1 MIKHSVSSLFV
12 SGEANVRAEGEDV
25 ASFGLPSVR
34 QSTCAWATVD
44 PPQFDCSRQIAR
56 LSWAL
61 AMTLPK
67 LVTAQRH
74 RIRRLTVINQ
84 SLTRQLCLICAE

>member
-12 SGEANVRAEGEDV
+12 SGEVNVRAEGEDV

-44 PPQFDCSRQIAR
+44 PPQ
-56 LSWAL
+56 
-61 AMTLPK
+61 
-67 LVTAQRH
+67 
-74 RIRRLTVINQ
+74 LTVTGRQ
-84 SLTRQLCLICAE
+84 PGSLGPSH

>member
-25 ASFGLPSVR
+25 ASFGLPAVR
-34 QSTCAWATVD
+34 QSICAWATVD
-44 PPQFDCSRQIAR
+44 PPQFDCSRQTAR

-61 AMTLPK
+61 TL
-67 LVTAQRH
+67 T
-74 RIRRLTVINQ
+74 
-84 SLTRQLCLICAE
+84 